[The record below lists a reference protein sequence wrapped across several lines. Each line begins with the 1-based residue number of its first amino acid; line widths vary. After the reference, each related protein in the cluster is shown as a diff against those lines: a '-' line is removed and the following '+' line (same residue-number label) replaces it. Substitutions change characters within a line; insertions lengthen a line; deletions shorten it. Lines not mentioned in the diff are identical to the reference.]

1 MEVLED
7 GEKKQEYEKQMKEIL
22 GKLNVIKS
30 QRDEKKLLKE
40 KKTKLAKKNPNL
52 PKKGTAFNKE
62 QHEQFLDKIKK
73 ATKKN
78 EKMRSRRVEARKK
91 NI

>member
-1 MEVLED
+1 MESLETNEKTLLKKQYKDIRTEMEVLED
-7 GEKKQEYEKQMKEIL
+7 GEKKQEYENQMKEIL

-30 QRDEKKLLKE
+30 QRNEKKLLKE

-62 QHEQFLDKIKK
+62 QHE
-73 ATKKN
+73 
-78 EKMRSRRVEARKK
+78 
-91 NI
+91 